1 MGSKKTSERHSKKF
15 SPNFYLFLGA
25 KVIAINPPSLGSR
38 FTPGIQFVISGSN
51 YDDIYSWA
59 NIILDKSSSLRI
71 RNSDIDYKI
80 TNPRLNLN
88 VDRDKAYELGVTA
101 EEIGTTIE
109 TLFQIKLQL
118 FLKTD

>member
-1 MGSKKTSERHSKKF
+1 M
-15 SPNFYLFLGA
+15 
-25 KVIAINPPSLGSR
+25 
-38 FTPGIQFVISGSN
+38 
-51 YDDIYSWA
+51 
-59 NIILDKSSSLRI
+59 RI

-109 TLFQIKLQL
+109 TLLASNKVTFSKDGLTYNVILQAKRTL
-118 FLKTD
+118 E

>member
-1 MGSKKTSERHSKKF
+1 MVFNRIG
-15 SPNFYLFLGA
+15 
-25 KVIAINPPSLGSR
+25 
-38 FTPGIQFVISGSN
+38 GSN

-101 EEIGTTIE
+101 EEIGTTI
-109 TLFQIKLQL
+109 
-118 FLKTD
+118 